1 MKLRRN
7 NANLLIEPPSCATG
21 DIAFNLI
28 VFFLVCAST
37 PNNSGRKQDIPKSE
51 SKTEQTEQK
60 ENITVTLTRSL
71 VKINGDPFRADQRAE
86 ILTTLRRLLEAK
98 TQQQDR
104 IVIVKSDKDAPY
116 THWIYV
122 TGLIEEAGGI
132 VTLQLEEER
141 IEAVN

>member
-7 NANLLIEPPSCATG
+7 NSSFLIEPPSCATG

-37 PNNSGRKQDIPKSE
+37 PSNSGRKQDIPKSE
-51 SKTEQTEQK
+51 NKTEQAEQK
-60 ENITVTLTRSL
+60 ENITVEITRSV
-71 VKINGDPFRADQRAE
+71 VKVNGDPFRVDQRAE
-86 ILTTLRRLLEAK
+86 ILSTLRRLLESK

-104 IVIVKSDKDAPY
+104 IVIVKSAKDAPY
-116 THWIYV
+116 FHWISV
-122 TGLIEEAGGI
+122 TELIEEAGGI